1 MRRELLT
8 ISELAGRVG
17 VAVRTIRFW
26 SDEGLIPIARRSAA
40 GYRLYDEQAV
50 ARLTLVRLLR
60 ELGLGLESVQ
70 AILRREQTLAE
81 VASLHVAALDAQIR
95 GLRVQRAL
103 LAAAARKGT
112 TAEEV
117 TMIQRFATLTAE
129 EKRQTLERF
138 VARSFEGLAL
148 EGPSARIADSMKH
161 AASELPDDPSDTQI
175 EAWIELLELVS
186 DEAFAARVREMAIAG
201 SHAATAA
208 PLPGPDPTKVRELVA
223 PALARGVAPDSDE
236 GRAILR
242 QLLPPEL
249 AAEQRRTLRQQLA
262 TFSDARVERYWQ
274 LIGILQGRPP
284 FAASVPLFAWV
295 IEALAACEREG

>member
-1 MRRELLT
+1 MRPELLT
-8 ISELAGRVG
+8 ISELAQRVG
-17 VAVRTIRFW
+17 VSVRTIRFW

-50 ARLTLVRLLR
+50 ARLTLVRSLR

-112 TAEEV
+112 TVEEV

-138 VARSFEGLAL
+138 VSRCFDGLAL

-161 AASELPDDPSDTQI
+161 AASELPDDPSDPQI

-201 SHAATAA
+201 SPASSAT
-208 PLPGPDPTKVRELVA
+208 PPVGPDPAEVRELVA
-223 PALARGVAPDSDE
+223 PALERGVAPDSEE
-236 GRAILR
+236 GRAIVER
-242 QLLPPEL
+242 LLPAQL
-249 AAEQRRTLRQQLA
+249 TSEQRRALRERLA
-262 TFSDARVERYWQ
+262 TFTDARVERYWQ
-274 LIGILQGRPP
+274 LIGSLQGRPP
-284 FAASVPLFAWV
+284 LPASVPLFAWL
-295 IEALAACEREG
+295 IEALTATEREG